1 MRMDK
6 QFAWIA
12 HLAEHYG
19 AIILM
24 AVLGYVVVRL
34 LHLRY
39 QRELDTL
46 ILDLMS
52 PVLLVDLSGQ
62 HVLLANSAAMQQL
75 GVRQLNR
82 TYLFPATFAIEQL
95 SNSLTSFSGRQFSQ
109 LAFAWQA
116 SEHEHLDVAL
126 SGRKVYYRGQHC
138 WLLNIQLN
146 PSNRSRHMDDLDA
159 FLVAQSALD
168 SLSELICLKD
178 NDGKILATNRAFE
191 LFWEGRRD
199 EAIMPESRLMKGR
212 QSERR
217 WTTDPQG
224 RSCLLE
230 VNQSLLM
237 TKAGEPI
244 GTLSVSHD
252 VTEWHAMQQNLRDE
266 MERRKDTEV
275 ALAQRDTILQ
285 NILEASPDSIGI
297 FNENLVY
304 QACNEP
310 FVRALGIAGV
320 NDLIGKRLQD
330 VIPGEMYQRLS
341 VTDSQVLH
349 EGKSLRYIDKV
360 LDSNGDYAWYDV
372 VKSPFRDPASGTNG
386 VLIMARDIS
395 ERYLAEQKLEAANLE
410 LEKLSF
416 MDSLTQVSNRRR
428 FDEQL
433 NTLWFHHAREKLP
446 LTIMLCDIDF
456 FKEFNDRYGHQA
468 GDEALIQVATVFSQV
483 VSRSSDCVARYGGE
497 EFALLLP
504 NTTAEGALKVAEKI
518 HVCIAK
524 SNISHLGSK
533 IAGRVTI
540 SIGLVS
546 YIPSPEDVP
555 DMGVALADSA
565 LYQAKSDGRNRTCVH
580 PISLSSGESRSALA
594 LGNAPHVN

>member
-1 MRMDK
+1 MDK

-39 QRELDTL
+39 QRELDAL

-52 PVLLVDLSGQ
+52 PVLLVDLTGQ

-75 GVRQLNR
+75 GIRQLNR
-82 TYLFPATFAIEQL
+82 TYLFPSTFAIEQL
-95 SNSLTSFSGRQFSQ
+95 SNSLTSLSGRQFSQ

-126 SGRKVYYRGQHC
+126 SGRKVYCRGQHC

-244 GTLSVSHD
+244 GTLSISHD

-310 FVRALGIAGV
+310 FVRALGIADV

-330 VIPGEMYQRLS
+330 VVPGDMYQRLS

-360 LDSNGDYAWYDV
+360 LDSNGEYSWYDV

-518 HVCIAK
+518 HTYIAE
-524 SNISHLGSK
+524 SNIAHQGSK
-533 IAGRVTI
+533 ITGRVTI

-580 PISLSSGESRSALA
+580 PISLSSGESPSTLVQD
-594 LGNAPHVN
+594 NPPHAN

>member
-1 MRMDK
+1 MDK

-19 AIILM
+19 ALIALAI
-24 AVLGYVVVRL
+24 LGYFVIRL

-39 QRELDTL
+39 QRDLDSL
-46 ILDLMS
+46 ILDLIS
-52 PVLLVDLSGQ
+52 PVLLVDVKGQ
-62 HVLLANSAAMQQL
+62 HILLANSAAIQQL
-75 GVRQLNR
+75 GVRRLNR
-82 TYLFPATFAIEQL
+82 TYLFPAAFAGQ
-95 SNSLTSFSGRQFSQ
+95 SLEHTLQSLSGRQFSH
-109 LAFAWQA
+109 LSFLWQA
-116 SEHEHLDVAL
+116 SEHDQLEIDI
-126 SGRKVYYRGQHC
+126 SGRKVFYRGQFC
-138 WLLNIQLN
+138 WLLHLN
-146 PSNRSRHMDDLDA
+146 LTPLPSRSMAGLDA
-159 FLVAQSALD
+159 YSVAKSALD

-178 NDGKILATNRAFE
+178 NEGRIVATNRAFE
-191 LFWEGRRD
+191 LFWQGRRD
-199 EAIMPESRLMKGR
+199 ESIVPESNLMKGR

-237 TKAGEPI
+237 TKQGKPI
-244 GTLSVSHD
+244 GTLSISHD
-252 VTEWHAMQQNLRDE
+252 VTEWHAMQQKLRDE
-266 MERRKDTEV
+266 MERRRDTEV

-285 NILEASPDSIGI
+285 IILEASPDPIGI

-304 QACNEP
+304 QACNKP
-310 FVRALGIAGV
+310 FVRSLGIAEV
-320 NDLIGKRLQD
+320 SDLIGKRLQD
-330 VIPGEMYQRLS
+330 VIPDETYRRIS
-341 VTDSQVLH
+341 ASDSAVLH

-360 LDSNGDYAWYDV
+360 LSSNGEYAWYDV

-416 MDSLTQVSNRRR
+416 LDSLTQVSNRRR

-433 NTLWFHHAREKLP
+433 TTLWHHHAREKLP

-456 FKEFNDRYGHQA
+456 FKEFNDKYGHQA
-468 GDEALIQVATVFSQV
+468 GDEALVKVAQVFTKV

-497 EFALLLP
+497 EFAFLLP
-504 NTTAEGALKVAEKI
+504 NTTSEGALKVAEKI
-518 HVCIAK
+518 HAHIEEMAITH
-524 SNISHLGSK
+524 SGSK
-533 IAGRVTI
+533 IAERITI

-546 YIPSPEDVP
+546 YIPSPEDLP
-555 DMGVALADSA
+555 EMGVALADSA
-565 LYQAKSDGRNRTCVH
+565 LYQAKSDGRNRTRVH
-580 PISLSSGESRSALA
+580 PISLQASELPEHKATEITSPS
-594 LGNAPHVN
+594 N

>member
-1 MRMDK
+1 MDK

-24 AVLGYVVVRL
+24 AVFGYVVVRL

-39 QRELDTL
+39 QRELDSL
-46 ILDLMS
+46 ILDVMS
-52 PVLLVDLSGQ
+52 PVIVVDINGQ
-62 HVLLANSAAMQQL
+62 DILLANSAAIQQL
-75 GVRQLNR
+75 GVRRLHR
-82 TYLFPATFAIEQL
+82 TYLFPAAFAGR
-95 SNSLTSFSGRQFSQ
+95 SLAHALQSLSGRQFSHVA
-109 LAFAWQA
+109 LLWQA
-116 SEHEHLDVAL
+116 SEHDHLELEV
-126 SGRKVYYRGQHC
+126 SGRKIRYRGHPS
-138 WLLNIQLN
+138 WLLQLHLAPHRPRN
-146 PSNRSRHMDDLDA
+146 MVGLDA
-159 FLVAQSALD
+159 YSVAKAALD

-178 NDGKILATNRAFE
+178 SDGRTVATNRAFE
-191 LFWEGRRD
+191 QFWQGRRD
-199 EAIMPESRLMKGR
+199 EAIVPESHLMKGR

-217 WTTDPQG
+217 WTTDPHG

-237 TKAGEPI
+237 SKTGQTI
-244 GTLSVSHD
+244 GTLSISHD
-252 VTEWHAMQQNLRDE
+252 VTDWHAMQQKLRDE

-285 NILEASPDSIGI
+285 NILEASPDPIGI

-304 QACNEP
+304 QACNKP
-310 FVRALGIAGV
+310 FVRSLGIAEV
-320 NDLIGKRLQD
+320 TDLIGKRLQD
-330 VIPGEMYQRLS
+330 VVPQEMYQRFS
-341 VTDSQVLH
+341 NSDSEVLH
-349 EGKSLRYIDKV
+349 EGRSLRYIDKV
-360 LDSNGDYAWYDV
+360 LDSNGEYAWYDV
-372 VKSPFRDPASGTNG
+372 VKSPFRDPVSNTNG

-433 NTLWFHHAREKLP
+433 STLWYHHAREKLP
-446 LTIMLCDIDF
+446 LAIMLCDIDF
-456 FKEFNDRYGHQA
+456 FKEFNDKYGHQA
-468 GDEALIQVATVFSQV
+468 GDETLLKVAQVFSKV

-497 EFALLLP
+497 EFAFLLP
-504 NTTAEGALKVAEKI
+504 NTTSEGALKVAEKI
-518 HVCIAK
+518 HTFIAE
-524 SNISHLGSK
+524 IAIAHTGSK
-533 IAGRVTI
+533 IAECVTI

-546 YIPSPEDVP
+546 YIPSSEDLPE
-555 DMGVALADSA
+555 MGVALADSA

-580 PISLSSGESRSALA
+580 PISLRVSDLSSRYATEITSQ
-594 LGNAPHVN
+594 PD

>member
-52 PVLLVDLSGQ
+52 PVLLVDLTGQ

-95 SNSLTSFSGRQFSQ
+95 SNSLTSLSGRQFSQ

-244 GTLSVSHD
+244 GTLSISHD

-310 FVRALGIAGV
+310 FVRALGIADV

-330 VIPGEMYQRLS
+330 VVPGDMYQRLS

-360 LDSNGDYAWYDV
+360 LDSNGEYAWYDV

-518 HVCIAK
+518 HTYIAE
-524 SNISHLGSK
+524 SNIAHQGSK

-580 PISLSSGESRSALA
+580 PISLSSGESPSTLVQD
-594 LGNAPHVN
+594 NPPHAK